1 MNLFGV
7 LKFKKMGEDFV
18 LKSGLPFTIIRFG
31 NTLPPLDVGNFDI
44 YFRNCR
50 RVLIFSAR
58 LYVLT
63 CMFSDLL
70 D

>member
-7 LKFKKMGEDFV
+7 LKYKKMGEDFV

-31 NTLPPLDVGNFDI
+31 NTLPLLDVGNFDI

>member
-7 LKFKKMGEDFV
+7 LKYKKMGEDFV

-50 RVLIFSAR
+50 IFSAR